1 MCLCGKDEIPAC
13 VCAGSGAGA
22 GRLGAMATRPAR
34 GAGIPEHRGP
44 RCLLGC
50 AAPHGVV
57 TGPSLSADVP
67 HPNGDVP
74 LVLVESVNGRALLI
88 KEER

>member
-1 MCLCGKDEIPAC
+1 MCMCGKDEIPAC

-50 AAPHGVV
+50 AAPNGILTPAQTRLMAFPIPMGMFPGVCGV
-57 TGPSLSADVP
+57 S
-67 HPNGDVP
+67 
-74 LVLVESVNGRALLI
+74 
-88 KEER
+88 